1 MHQLHIM
8 PPLPASTASVATTD
22 DSVDISVVIPAYH
35 GAETIAACLASVQ
48 RATEGH
54 RAEIVVVDSSGDR
67 CGEIVRDQFPE
78 VTLVLSPTRLSA
90 GSARNRCV
98 AMARGRILFFVDQDC
113 VVPHDWIA
121 ALEQHFSDPAT
132 GGAGGSLGILNPESL
147 TGCGVYFLEFFRH
160 FPQDAPPQRNRNFLL
175 GSNCAYRADVLRD
188 NGFPDQTLGE
198 DVLLSHQMR
207 QQGFE
212 LLYDPR
218 VEVLHRNREGR
229 EQFFHYNTK
238 MGTASAADQLIMKRP
253 RSRLFLRFPILAFL
267 TPAVVLPVI
276 FVRLLRCRK
285 RRTYLPTFLRLLPLC
300 LAGNMVWAA
309 AFRREVLASR
319 RRSSL
324 SS

>member
-1 MHQLHIM
+1 MHQLHAM
-8 PPLPASTASVATTD
+8 SPLPSSTASVATTD
-22 DSVDISVVIPAYH
+22 DPVDISVIIPAYH
-35 GAETIAACLASVQ
+35 GAATIAACLASVQ
-48 RATEGH
+48 RATEGR
-54 RAEIVVVDSSGDR
+54 RAEIIVVDSSGDR
-67 CGEIVRDQFPE
+67 CGEIVREQFPK
-78 VTLVLSPTRLSA
+78 VTCVLSPSRLSA
-90 GSARNRCV
+90 GAARNRGV

-160 FPQDAPPQRNRNFLL
+160 FPHDGPPQRNRNFLL
-175 GSNCAYRADVLRD
+175 GSNCAYRPDVLRD

-207 QQGFE
+207 PQGFD
-212 LLYDPR
+212 LVYDPR

-229 EQFFHYNTK
+229 QEFFRYNTK
-238 MGTASAADQLIMKRP
+238 MGAASAADQLIMMRH

-267 TPAVVLPVI
+267 TPVIVLPLI
-276 FVRLLRCRK
+276 FVRLLRCSK
-285 RRTYLPTFLRLLPLC
+285 RRRYLPTFLLLLPLC
-300 LAGNMVWAA
+300 LAGNLVWAA

-319 RRSSL
+319 RRSSFA
-324 SS
+324 

>member
-1 MHQLHIM
+1 MTTTPQ
-8 PPLPASTASVATTD
+8 PSALPAITD
-22 DSVDISVVIPAYH
+22 DPVDISVVIPAYH
-35 GAETIAACLASVQ
+35 GAATIAACLESVQ
-48 RATEGH
+48 RATEGR
-54 RAEIVVVDSSGDR
+54 RAEIIVVDSSGDR
-67 CGEIVRDQFPE
+67 CGEIVREQFPK
-78 VTLVLSPTRLSA
+78 VTCVLSPTRLSA
-90 GSARNRCV
+90 GAARNRGI

-113 VVPHDWIA
+113 VVPPDWIA
-121 ALEQHFSDPAT
+121 ALEKHFADPAV

-160 FPQDAPPQRNRNFLL
+160 FPHDGPPQRNRNFLL
-175 GSNCAYRADVLRD
+175 GSNCAYRPDVLRD

-207 QQGFE
+207 SQGFD
-212 LLYDPR
+212 LVYDPR

-229 EQFFHYNTK
+229 EQFFQYNTK
-238 MGTASAADQLIMKRP
+238 MGTASAADQLIMKRL

-276 FVRLLRCRK
+276 FVRLLRCSK

-324 SS
+324 A

>member
-1 MHQLHIM
+1 M

-22 DSVDISVVIPAYH
+22 DPVDISVIIPAYH
-35 GAETIAACLASVQ
+35 GAATIAACLASVQ

-54 RAEIVVVDSSGDR
+54 RAEIIVVDSSSDR
-67 CGEIVRDQFPE
+67 CGEIVRKQFPE
-78 VTLVLSPTRLSA
+78 VTLILSPTRLSA
-90 GSARNRCV
+90 GSARNRGV

-113 VVPHDWIA
+113 VVPPDWIA
-121 ALEQHFSDPAT
+121 ALEKHFSDPAT
-132 GGAGGSLGILNPESL
+132 GGVGGSLGILNPECL

-160 FPQDAPPQRNRNFLL
+160 FPHDGPPQRNRNFLL
-175 GSNCAYRADVLRD
+175 GSNCAYRPDVLRD

-212 LLYDPR
+212 LVYDPR

-229 EQFFHYNTK
+229 EQFFQYNTK

-276 FVRLLRCRK
+276 FVRLLLCRK

-300 LAGNMVWAA
+300 LAGNLVWAA

-324 SS
+324 A